1 MRDMVRSSRYLG
13 TIEGVRKLRPVAA
26 LAALFFL
33 LGLTILLSGC
43 GEDTPTA
50 EPTAT
55 ATATHTPCAYTYAD
69 TDDRANVHRDA
80 PSPSPTATQTPQ
92 DDAPQAPDFSLPT
105 GSGDTVTRWICCTR
119 DMTPS
124 CWSSIAASFEASASS
139 NWSSCRATTPNL

>member
-55 ATATHTPCAYTYAD
+55 ATATHTP
-69 TDDRANVHRDA
+69 A
-80 PSPSPTATQTPQ
+80 PTHTPTPTIAPTFTATPVPSPTSTQTP
-92 DDAPQAPDFSLPT
+92 APDFSLQT
-105 GSGDTVTRWICCTR
+105 GAGDSYTLADLLEGHDALVLVFYR
-119 DMTPS
+119 
-124 CWSSIAASFEASASS
+124 SFY
-139 NWSSCRATTPNL
+139 

>member
-1 MRDMVRSSRYLG
+1 MRDVVRSSRYLG

-55 ATATHTPCAYTYAD
+55 ATATHTPSPTHTPAPTFTA
-69 TDDRANVHRDA
+69 TPV

-105 GSGDTVTRWICCTR
+105 GSGDLVTLDDALEGHDALVLVFYR
-119 DMTPS
+119 
-124 CWSSIAASFEASASS
+124 SFF
-139 NWSSCRATTPNL
+139 

>member
-1 MRDMVRSSRYLG
+1 MRDMVRRSRSLG
-13 TIEGVRKLRPVAA
+13 TIEDVRKLRLVAA

-33 LGLTILLSGC
+33 VGLTILLSGC

-55 ATATHTPCAYTYAD
+55 ATATHTPSPTHTPVPTFTATP
-69 TDDRANVHRDA
+69 V

-105 GSGDTVTRWICCTR
+105 GSGDLVTLDDALEGHDALVLVFYR
-119 DMTPS
+119 
-124 CWSSIAASFEASASS
+124 SFF
-139 NWSSCRATTPNL
+139 